1 MFCLQYTSWS
11 DFQRPHYIGILVDVV
26 ATEGRNEI
34 VRVREKYLP
43 LSHDE
48 KLVLLEHIMLVLQNF
63 NLAMSYFFSLETHAE
78 MESFNIFMQCIL
90 SESLEPGFL
99 KIIQSQEGS
108 WFF

>member
-63 NLAMSYFFSLETHAE
+63 NLAMSYFFQFGNSCRNGVVQHIHAVYLE
-78 MESFNIFMQCIL
+78 
-90 SESLEPGFL
+90 
-99 KIIQSQEGS
+99 
-108 WFF
+108 